1 MADNVVLRRYRPA
14 DLDPISRL
22 DEVCFAAHFQFNRTS
37 MRRFAEA
44 RHAITLIAEE
54 ERAKTVGFVI
64 VHLERTLGSTEG
76 YVITLDVSPDKRRSG
91 IAGLLMDEAE
101 RLAGSTGV
109 RRMRLHVSTENDAA
123 IRFYESRNYARAG
136 LRRRF
141 YGVANG
147 VEMDAFEYRKE
158 LQTT

>member
-44 RHAITLIAEE
+44 HNAITLVAEE
-54 ERAKTVGFVI
+54 RSAKVVGFVI
-64 VHLERTLGSTEG
+64 VHVQPVLGGKQG
-76 YVITLDVSPDKRRSG
+76 YVVTLDVSPERRRTG
-91 IAGLLMDEAE
+91 TARLLMNEAE
-101 RLAGSTGV
+101 SLAGKAGA
-109 RRMRLHVSTENDAA
+109 RRMALHVSTENDDA

-141 YGVANG
+141 YGVAK
-147 VEMDAFEYRKE
+147 MDAFEYRKE